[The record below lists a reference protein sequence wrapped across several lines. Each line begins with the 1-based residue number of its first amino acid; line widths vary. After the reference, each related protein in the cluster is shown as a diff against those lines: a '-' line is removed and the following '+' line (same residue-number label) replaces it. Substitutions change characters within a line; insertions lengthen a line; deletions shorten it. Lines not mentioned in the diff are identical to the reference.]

1 MDNISSLA
9 VAAFILVLGAV
20 AFGLFK
26 CGQWI
31 REGVVLLQ
39 YIESKQWK
47 EFAKK
52 LTFAAASGKSIR
64 RNARLRILGP
74 LVVLCILYLF
84 IAVEFGVI
92 AFVIAL
98 PALIIVWIG
107 GKHVNVDKLIM
118 H

>member
-1 MDNISSLA
+1 MDEVST
-9 VAAFILVLGAV
+9 V

-64 RNARLRILGP
+64 RNARLRIAGP
-74 LVVLCILYLF
+74 LVVLCVLYLL
-84 IAVEFGVI
+84 IAVELGVS
-92 AFVIAL
+92 AFLIAL
-98 PALIIVWIG
+98 PALLIVWIG